1 MLHKAPYKTILDYM
15 KRNLA
20 EEFPA
25 LLTCIYCVS
34 PGSLSTGGRLR
45 GSPRARPS
53 QWKTS
58 WSWEGP
64 QVFPGN
70 PSHLIAPRWLS
81 RLPLNHLPLS
91 WWRALPVLSLS
102 WACTALPD
110 WLYMPGLV
118 SGGTVCALILRVMC
132 TRFIGIIQLFL
143 LSFIR
148 NIQNMKLSKLEVLS
162 NSQFLMLFLMNCCR
176 DHCHYTNSMSA

>member
-1 MLHKAPYKTILDYM
+1 MQHRAPYKTILDYM
-15 KRNLA
+15 KSNLI

-25 LLTCIYCVS
+25 LLTCIYCVI

-45 GSPRARPS
+45 GSPRGGPS
-53 QWKTS
+53 HWKTS

-64 QVFPGN
+64 RVLPCN
-70 PSHLIAPRWLS
+70 PSHLRPPGSLS

-118 SGGTVCALILRVMC
+118 SGGTVSALTLRDMC
-132 TRFIGIIQLFL
+132 TRFIRIIQLFL

-148 NIQNMKLSKLEVLS
+148 NKQNMKLSK
-162 NSQFLMLFLMNCCR
+162 Q
-176 DHCHYTNSMSA
+176 